1 MEMSSKLKN
10 LGFDL
15 TGNNMELKMLKARK
29 KVLDFVLGSLK
40 WVNINPLMVINFKM
54 ISNLISNLHYVLRE
68 D

>member
-1 MEMSSKLKN
+1 MSSKLKN

>member
-29 KVLDFVLGSLK
+29 KVLDFVLGSLN